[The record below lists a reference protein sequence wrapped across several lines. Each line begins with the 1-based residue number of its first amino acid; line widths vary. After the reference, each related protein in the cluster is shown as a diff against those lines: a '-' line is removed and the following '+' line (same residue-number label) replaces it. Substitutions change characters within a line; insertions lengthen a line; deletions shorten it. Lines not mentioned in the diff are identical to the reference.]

1 MLNGIISQKNIDI
14 IRKEVSQ
21 WSKWKRDSCNIP
33 DDIDNTATNNQTEVR
48 QMAQL
53 DKPIIHF
60 QIPLIP
66 YVGKGCAED
75 RFAISMQEIEFFMR
89 HIKAELRDKAYLLAT
104 PFDIKTIGVEGENVE
119 LEPKTLTAF
128 LKQLGYKDGT
138 EE

>member
-1 MLNGIISQKNIDI
+1 M
-14 IRKEVSQ
+14 
-21 WSKWKRDSCNIP
+21 
-33 DDIDNTATNNQTEVR
+33 T
-48 QMAQL
+48 L

-66 YVGKGCAED
+66 YNGEGCAED
-75 RFAISMQEIEFFMR
+75 RLAVSMQGIEFFMA
-89 HIKAELRDKAYLLAT
+89 HIRRELGNKAYLLAT

-128 LKQLGYKDGT
+128 LKQLGYKDET

>member
-1 MLNGIISQKNIDI
+1 
-14 IRKEVSQ
+14 
-21 WSKWKRDSCNIP
+21 
-33 DDIDNTATNNQTEVR
+33 
-48 QMAQL
+48 MAQL

-66 YVGKGCAED
+66 YSGQGSEED
-75 RFAISMQEIEFFMR
+75 RFAVSLHGIEFFMSWVR
-89 HIKAELRDKAYLLAT
+89 KEMGDKAYLLAT

>member
-1 MLNGIISQKNIDI
+1 
-14 IRKEVSQ
+14 
-21 WSKWKRDSCNIP
+21 
-33 DDIDNTATNNQTEVR
+33 
-48 QMAQL
+48 MAQL

-66 YVGKGCAED
+66 YKEQGLKED
-75 RFAISMQEIEFFMR
+75 RLAVSFEMLHFFMDLV
-89 HIKAELRDKAYLLAT
+89 KKELDNKAYLLAT

>member
-1 MLNGIISQKNIDI
+1 M
-14 IRKEVSQ
+14 
-21 WSKWKRDSCNIP
+21 
-33 DDIDNTATNNQTEVR
+33 T
-48 QMAQL
+48 L

-66 YVGKGCAED
+66 YDGQGCAED
-75 RFAISMQEIEFFMR
+75 RLAISMQMIEMFLAWVR
-89 HIKAELRDKAYLLAT
+89 QELGDKAYLLAT

-138 EE
+138 E

>member
-1 MLNGIISQKNIDI
+1 
-14 IRKEVSQ
+14 
-21 WSKWKRDSCNIP
+21 
-33 DDIDNTATNNQTEVR
+33 
-48 QMAQL
+48 MAQL

-60 QIPLIP
+60 QIPLTP
-66 YVGKGCAED
+66 YDGQDCTED
-75 RFAISMQEIEFFMR
+75 NFAVSMQMVDMFLHWAR
-89 HIKAELRDKAYLLAT
+89 QELGDKAYLLAT